1 MRLGEKFK
9 KYRKERRLSQREV
22 AEKLNV
28 TRQVVSHWECDF
40 TIPDIQILQQLAEI
54 YEVDIEEMLQEESSD
69 TKNEEIIALIYGI
82 ILAATFQIPVI
93 NIIVS
98 FCVLLKFKNRK
109 YSIYIRAAAIVCL
122 VIGLY
127 NTYGVF
133 YTCFNPNSTIKNRY
147 LW

>member
-69 TKNEEIIALIYGI
+69 TKNEEIIVLICGV
-82 ILAATFQIPVI
+82 ILAAAFQIPVI